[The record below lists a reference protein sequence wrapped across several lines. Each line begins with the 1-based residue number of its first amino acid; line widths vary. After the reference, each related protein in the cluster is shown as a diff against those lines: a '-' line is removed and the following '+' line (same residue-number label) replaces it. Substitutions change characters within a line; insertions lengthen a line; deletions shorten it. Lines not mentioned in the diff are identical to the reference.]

1 MLGSLYSLLQKKN
14 GTFSIVRTADN
25 HSSRQKC
32 ITFMKPG
39 ILLRRCDAVQ
49 SGRELLSAETVLF
62 YETLLPTCKTE
73 R

>member
-1 MLGSLYSLLQKKN
+1 MLRTVYSLLQKKS
-14 GTFSIVRTADN
+14 GTFSSVRTADN
-25 HSSRQKC
+25 RSFRQKC

-49 SGRELLSAETVLF
+49 SGRELLSAETLCF

-73 R
+73 G